1 MDDLTARARHTPPG
15 SSGRGDVHENPWV
28 TLAYLVFVFVPLF
41 FAAEAGPRAVLA
53 SLAAVAVFLPLHFR
67 FYRPESRG
75 RAWLPL
81 AVAGVGY
88 ALLPFNPGGNTF
100 LIYACAMCAWVF
112 APRRAVAVAALLLA
126 GLALG
131 YFLVMP
137 ARFALGWSLMAALVA
152 SLVLAG
158 NLVARSR
165 ARRDAELRLTQDEV
179 GRLAAL
185 AERERIGRDL
195 HDLLGHTLSVIA
207 LKSELAGRLVD
218 RDAAAA
224 RKEIADVEAVAR
236 QALAQVRE
244 AVVGIRAAG
253 LQAEL
258 AAARLAL
265 LSAEVRLDQRL
276 APVALAPA
284 AESALAMAIREAVTN
299 VLRHAQASRVEVEL
313 SVADGEVRLAISDDG
328 RGGASRPGNGL
339 AGMRERLAE
348 VGGRL
353 ELDSPA
359 GGGTRLLARLP
370 ASAPEGPAP

>member
-1 MDDLTARARHTPPG
+1 METLPTRAR
-15 SSGRGDVHENPWV
+15 SNASGHAGRVDLHDSPWV
-28 TLAYLVFVFVPLF
+28 TLVYLVFVFVPLF
-41 FAAEAGPRAVLA
+41 FSPLGKEKAVLA
-53 SLAAVAVFLPLHFR
+53 SLVAVAVFLPMHFR
-67 FYRPESRG
+67 FHRRGAAG

-81 AVAGVGY
+81 AVALVGY

-100 LIYACAMCAWVF
+100 LVYAAAMSGWAYP
-112 APRRAVAVAALLLA
+112 ARRAVIIAALLLA
-126 GLALG
+126 LLALQ
-131 YFLVMP
+131 FWFVMP
-137 ARFALGWSLMAALVA
+137 AGYALGWSLMSALLA
-152 SLVLAG
+152 SMVLAG
-158 NLVARSR
+158 TLFARDK

-207 LKSELAGRLVD
+207 LKSELAGRLVE

-224 RKEIADVEAVAR
+224 RTQIAEVESVAR

-265 LSAEVRLDQRL
+265 LSADVRLDQRL

-284 AESALAMAIREAVTN
+284 AESALAMAVREAVTN
-299 VLRHAQASRVEVEL
+299 VLRHAGASRVEVEL
-313 SVADGEVRLAISDDG
+313 SVVDGEVRLAISDDG
-328 RGGASRPGNGL
+328 RGGAVRPGNGL
-339 AGMRERLAE
+339 SGMQERLAE
-348 VGGRL
+348 AGGRL
-353 ELDSPA
+353 EIDSPP
-359 GGGTRLLARLP
+359 GGGTRLLVRLP
-370 ASAPEGPAP
+370 PTAIEGPAP

>member
-1 MDDLTARARHTPPG
+1 METLPMRARPNAPGHT
-15 SSGRGDVHENPWV
+15 GRVDLHDSPWV

-41 FAAEAGPRAVLA
+41 FSPRGEGRAVLA
-53 SLAAVAVFLPLHFR
+53 SLVAVAVFLPMHFR
-67 FYRPESRG
+67 FHRREAAG

-81 AVAGVGY
+81 AVALVGY
-88 ALLPFNPGGNTF
+88 ALVPFNPGGNTF
-100 LIYACAMCAWVF
+100 LVYAGAMGGWAWP
-112 APRRAVAVAALLLA
+112 ARRAVLVTGLLLA
-126 GLALG
+126 LLALE
-131 YFLVMP
+131 FWLVMP
-137 ARFALGWSLMAALVA
+137 PGYALGWSLMTALLT

-158 NLVARSR
+158 TLFARDK

-207 LKSELAGRLVD
+207 LKSELAGRLVE

-224 RKEIADVEAVAR
+224 RTQIAEVENVAR

-265 LSAEVRLDQRL
+265 LSADVRLDQRL
-276 APVALAPA
+276 APVSLAPA
-284 AESALAMAIREAVTN
+284 AESALAMAVREAVTN
-299 VLRHAQASRVEVEL
+299 VLRHAGASRVEVEL
-313 SVADGEVRLAISDDG
+313 SVVEGEVRLAISDDG
-328 RGGASRPGNGL
+328 RGGAVRPGNGL
-339 AGMRERLAE
+339 SGMQERLAE
-348 VGGRL
+348 AGGRL
-353 ELDSPA
+353 EIDSPP
-359 GGGTRLLARLP
+359 GGGTRLLVRLP
-370 ASAPEGPAP
+370 PTALEGPAP